1 MKKDLNRKNGFLL
14 YADTLD
20 AAFELL
26 PQMPQRGE
34 LFTNVYNFVTGKEL
48 KFSESDT
55 RAAFIFLKKGILT
68 SNEKYAKE
76 VERRA
81 EYYKKKNQ
89 NTKNA
94 QNTDNAQNSENTVS
108 HKSTDTNSDTNSDT
122 RSIGDNTHLNN
133 LNNNSLNI
141 NNSFSIKNS
150 YTKKEIQ
157 ELLEREKIFLKKSE
171 FDKFYTL
178 NQETYKWKLDPKSAV
193 WAYIER
199 HPASLSPTKKTE
211 LPPAAP
217 QPRKI
222 ISGLPERAA
231 DTWNRVKSA
240 IKDKISD
247 FDFHFFS
254 KSTGAE
260 FNRQS
265 GIIKVFCYDFIREV
279 IEKPEISEQ
288 LKQTLTQQGITEIR
302 FDTILLR
309 AKDTVKAEQDARQF
323 WDIMLYDLK
332 NYLTDSDKEFLK
344 QFVYPVTYVD
354 EILKIRITD
363 ASLKDTF
370 KNLKVIYKYF
380 QEQKI
385 LLGLIF

>member
-89 NTKNA
+89 NTKNP

-122 RSIGDNTHLNN
+122 RSIEDNTHLNN

-178 NQETYKWKLDPKSAV
+178 NEETYRWKLDPISAA
-193 WAYIER
+193 WAYVER
-199 HPASLSPTKKTE
+199 HPAALSPVKKTE

-217 QPRKI
+217 RAQPV
-222 ISGLPERAA
+222 SGNI
-231 DTWNRVKSA
+231 W
-240 IKDKISD
+240 
-247 FDFHFFS
+247 
-254 KSTGAE
+254 
-260 FNRQS
+260 
-265 GIIKVFCYDFIREV
+265 
-279 IEKPEISEQ
+279 
-288 LKQTLTQQGITEIR
+288 
-302 FDTILLR
+302 
-309 AKDTVKAEQDARQF
+309 DTVKKEIQGKLPAFDYHFITKYSSGAENLNKKGFLTIYTNDFVRELILKPSNFEIIGAFLQQNRINNIDFSVIPIRTKDGIKDDQNAREF
-323 WDIMLYDLK
+323 WDLMLFDLK
-332 NYLTDSDKEFLK
+332 NSLSDADKGFLQK
-344 QFVYPVTYVD
+344 YVIPVTYVN
-354 EILKIRITD
+354 EILKVRILD
-363 ASLKDTF
+363 ASLKDAF
-370 KNLKVIYKYF
+370 KQMKVIYRYF
-380 QEQKI
+380 EEQNI